1 MSAIASETGQKF
13 VVEEY
18 AAGNGRIPPIKR
30 RQTPALFIATIEK
43 ASQIINCAING
54 EGPWISCC
62 VVDELHMIGEGIRGA
77 RLEATLAKIMFATKQ
92 GKGSCQ
98 IIGMSATLP
107 NLQDLVEFTRAEL
120 FTSDFR
126 PIPLTQYLKLSHF
139 VYRVEDNGKQLM
151 TKFDRQIKPQDQKI
165 DPDGL
170 LPLVLEV
177 IPKHS
182 VLIFCSSRRNCQS
195 VMKLLASQLK
205 MEMVPDDLANKREML
220 INDLVQELES
230 VGGVDPDFLNSLRF
244 GIAFHHAGLSG
255 PERATIEDGFRDG
268 TLCVLCCT
276 STLAAGVNLPA
287 RRVIIRALTQ
297 GRSLLPISTYRQ
309 MAGRAGRAGYD
320 TMGEAFII
328 APPKDR
334 KRCLELVGGVMNPAE
349 SKLDILVYEVI
360 LSVLELKLALTKSE
374 LLDFFTK
381 YTLVGLQRGE
391 NSNFSSL
398 IEKTLTHL
406 QELSV
411 IVARD
416 AEIDGVIIEDE
427 IDYLVTPIGRAS
439 VGSGIELKYCR
450 NIWKRLDKAMLD
462 MNLKNTLQLIS
473 LVISEDILEQY
484 KYMRI
489 NWDTFYEEMDEVL
502 SKDEQYAMKLICG
515 AKGAENED
523 FKRHININRLIQ
535 MQANMGKMDDAEKE
549 TYFIG
554 YLTLILR
561 YIGEGEHH
569 AKIAQKFGIDRGQ
582 IQSLFTA
589 VVSECA
595 RMSTFCSHIGKIST
609 EFL

>member
-1 MSAIASETGQKF
+1 
-13 VVEEY
+13 
-18 AAGNGRIPPIKR
+18 
-30 RQTPALFIATIEK
+30 
-43 ASQIINCAING
+43 
-54 EGPWISCC
+54 
-62 VVDELHMIGEGIRGA
+62 MIGEGIRGA
-77 RLEATLAKIMFATKQ
+77 RLEAALAKILFATNQ
-92 GKGSCQ
+92 GKGKCQ
-98 IIGMSATLP
+98 LIGMSATLP
-107 NLQDLVEFTRAEL
+107 NLQDIVDFTRAEL

-139 VYRVEDNGKQLM
+139 VYRVEDDGKQIM
-151 TKFDRQIKPQDQKI
+151 TKFDRQIKPHDQKL

-195 VMKLLASQLK
+195 VMKLLSGQLK
-205 MEMVPDDLANKREML
+205 MEMVPDDLAEKREKL
-220 INDLVQELES
+220 INDLVEELDT
-230 VGGVDPDFLNSLRF
+230 VGGVDPDFINSLRF

-255 PERATIEDGFRDG
+255 PERTTIEEGFRDG

-297 GRSLLPISTYRQ
+297 GRSMLPISTYRQ
-309 MAGRAGRAGYD
+309 MAGRAGRAGFD

-360 LSVLELKLALTKSE
+360 LSVLQLGLALTRTE

-381 YTLVGLQRGE
+381 FTLVGLQRGE
-391 NSNFSSL
+391 NSDFATL
-398 IEKTLTHL
+398 IEKTLVHL
-406 QELSV
+406 QELQV

-416 AEIDGVIIEDE
+416 AEKDGVVIEDE

-450 NIWKRLDKAMLD
+450 NIWKRLDTAMMNL
-462 MNLKNTLQLIS
+462 NLKNTLQLIS
-473 LVISEDILEQY
+473 LTISDDVLEQY

-489 NWDTFYEEMDEVL
+489 DWDRYYEEMEEVL
-502 SKDEQYAMKLICG
+502 SSHEKSAMTLICG
-515 AKGAENED
+515 NT
-523 FKRHININRLIQ
+523 R
-535 MQANMGKMDDAEKE
+535 
-549 TYFIG
+549 
-554 YLTLILR
+554 IL
-561 YIGEGEHH
+561 
-569 AKIAQKFGIDRGQ
+569 
-582 IQSLFTA
+582 
-589 VVSECA
+589 
-595 RMSTFCSHIGKIST
+595 
-609 EFL
+609 

>member
-1 MSAIASETGQKF
+1 MSKKRRSYEIHGNTSSTSTPSRPRRSKLPRQDDLQQRPSSILQEIPQAVEDRLPSPIPKPEGFNEIKEEDFDDDFFDDEDFDTSLFETTINKISTQLTSSFVDPWITPPSSQDPEEVDKREFPLLPVQMNQFMKIKGLKNLYKWQEDCLRMKKVIKSANLIFSLPTSAGKSLVAEVHLLRHLLEGKNGILVLPFVSIVQEKVASLSAIASETGQKF

-139 VYRVEDNGKQLM
+139 VYRVEDDGKQLM

-381 YTLVGLQRGE
+381 YTLV
-391 NSNFSSL
+391 
-398 IEKTLTHL
+398 TLTHL

-416 AEIDGVIIEDE
+416 
-427 IDYLVTPIGRAS
+427 
-439 VGSGIELKYCR
+439 
-450 NIWKRLDKAMLD
+450 
-462 MNLKNTLQLIS
+462 
-473 LVISEDILEQY
+473 
-484 KYMRI
+484 
-489 NWDTFYEEMDEVL
+489 
-502 SKDEQYAMKLICG
+502 
-515 AKGAENED
+515 
-523 FKRHININRLIQ
+523 
-535 MQANMGKMDDAEKE
+535 
-549 TYFIG
+549 
-554 YLTLILR
+554 
-561 YIGEGEHH
+561 
-569 AKIAQKFGIDRGQ
+569 
-582 IQSLFTA
+582 
-589 VVSECA
+589 
-595 RMSTFCSHIGKIST
+595 
-609 EFL
+609 